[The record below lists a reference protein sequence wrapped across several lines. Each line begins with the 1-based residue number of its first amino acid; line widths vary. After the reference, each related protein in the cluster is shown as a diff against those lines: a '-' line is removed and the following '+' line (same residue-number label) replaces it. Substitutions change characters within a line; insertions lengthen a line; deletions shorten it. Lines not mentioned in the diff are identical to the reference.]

1 METAQNYPNI
11 PQARNI
17 QPQYQHEV
25 TNEAQESEDDGL
37 NLGSILATIR
47 RRAIVVGLITTAA
60 TGAVLA
66 WTLSEAPKYQGS
78 FQLLVEPVASK
89 SKMPGNLPAGA
100 ELLGM
105 GGGGSLDYESQ
116 LAVLQSP
123 KVMEPIIQQLKSKY
137 PQIDYKKLFGGPGQ
151 KATLG
156 MDRIK
161 KTKVIT
167 VSYIDK
173 DPQQIMFVLE
183 KLSQGYLNYSRDDRK
198 TDSRQGIQFID
209 EQLPQMR
216 QRVDGLQ
223 AQLQQFRQQYNL
235 IDPQVQ
241 GQQLAQQMVGLEN
254 QRVDIRTAIVQQ
266 QLLSEN
272 LQKRLSGQTA
282 DTALVS
288 SALTQAPRYQQLL
301 TQLKDI
307 RTKIELEKRR
317 FTVNSPQI
325 QDLLN
330 QEALLEP
337 LIRQEAEK
345 VLGQNLQQ
353 VPLQQLESV
362 PFQDSIRLGLAQ
374 QLVDTSNQIEVLKVR
389 SQAIDAALKRL
400 NEEVKQFPVV
410 IRQFTDLQ
418 RELGVATNTLN
429 QLLAQRESLRV
440 DAAKQDV
447 PWELISEPKIPKDK
461 DGKLVVASPQL
472 PKRLAVGLF
481 GGLLLGVGT
490 ALLLDRLNNVF
501 HRPEDIK
508 NATKLPMLGVIPISD
523 QAKLVISE
531 IVPVDKPKGSL
542 STYTSASPFME
553 AFRSLNANLRLLNA
567 GSSIRS
573 LVISSPAPGDGKST
587 ISTNLA
593 LAAAAMGQKV
603 LLVDADLRWPQIQAK
618 LGLPA
623 SAGLSDLLA
632 TDITAESVIQKSATE
647 ENLFIITAGSHTN
660 DPLRL
665 LSSKK
670 MLSLMSQWRTAYDL
684 VIYDTP
690 PLLGLADSSLLAGY
704 TDGMLLVVGISH
716 TDQDELKQA
725 LQGLQMAGTP
735 VLGIVANQVKETVA
749 VYSERVRY
757 IADIQPTQKEEIT
770 TPL

>member
-1 METAQNYPNI
+1 MESTQNYPNI
-11 PQARNI
+11 PHGQTI
-17 QPQYQHEV
+17 QPKYQQTPLTTEGQDA
-25 TNEAQESEDDGL
+25 EEDSL
-37 NLGSILATIR
+37 NLGSVLGSIR
-47 RRAIVVGLITTAA
+47 RRAIVVGLITAAA

-66 WTLSEAPKYQGS
+66 WTLSETPKYEGS
-78 FQLLVEPVASK
+78 FQLLVEPVINQNNK
-89 SKMPGNLPAGA
+89 LPGNLPAGA

-105 GGGGSLDYESQ
+105 SGSGSLDYESQ
-116 LAVLQSP
+116 LAVMQSP
-123 KVMEPIIQQLKSKY
+123 KVMEPIIQQLKAKY
-137 PQIDYKKLFGGPGQ
+137 PEIEYKKLLGAKGQ
-151 KATLG
+151 KPTLE
-156 MDRIK
+156 MERIK

-167 VSYIDK
+167 VSYLDK
-173 DPQQIMFVLE
+173 DPQKIMFVLE

-241 GQQLAQQMVGLEN
+241 GQQLAKQMVDLDT
-254 QRVDIRTAIVQQ
+254 QRLDIRTTIVQQ
-266 QLLSEN
+266 QLLAEN

-288 SALTQAPRYQQLL
+288 SALTQAPRYQELL
-301 TQLKDI
+301 NQIKDI

-337 LIRQEAEK
+337 LIRQEAGK

-353 VPLQQLESV
+353 VPLKELESV

-374 QLVDTSNQIEVLKVR
+374 QLVDTTNQIEVLKIR
-389 SQAIDAALKRL
+389 SQAIDAALKQL
-400 NEEVKQFPVV
+400 SEDVKQFPVV

-447 PWELISEPKIPKDK
+447 PWEMISEPKIPKDK

-472 PKRLAVGLF
+472 PKRLGIGIV

-508 NATKLPMLGVIPISD
+508 NITKLPMLGLIPISD
-523 QAKLVISE
+523 QAKLVNSQT
-531 IVPVDKPKGSL
+531 VPMDKAQGTL
-542 STYTSASPFME
+542 DTYISASPFME
-553 AFRSLNANLRLLNA
+553 AFRSLNANLRLLS
-567 GSSIRS
+567 GSNSIRS

-587 ISTNLA
+587 VAINLA
-593 LAAAAMGQKV
+593 QAAAAMGQRV
-603 LLVDADLRWPQIQAK
+603 LLVDGDLRWPQIEAK
-618 LGLPA
+618 LGL
-623 SAGLSDLLA
+623 SGSVGLTDLLA
-632 TDITAESVIQKSATE
+632 TDLTPESVIKNSQAE
-647 ENLFIITAGSHTN
+647 ANLFIITAGSHNT

-670 MLSLMSQWRTAYDL
+670 MLSLMSQWRTTYDL

-716 TDQDELKQA
+716 TDQSELKQA

-735 VLGIVANQVKETVA
+735 VLGIVANQVKETVT
-749 VYSERVRY
+749 VYSEPRQY
-757 IADIQPTQKEEIT
+757 IPQHLPNQKIE
-770 TPL
+770 